1 MQRKVQINLLGRLEI
16 AWASDSYIEL
26 TVKAGTCCFVNLAE
40 LLWEPELCYPSG
52 SIGIEVSTGSRGA
65 RLDLGVGASASSGA
79 TVTGRGSLRLVGWGF
94 PGVLLD

>member
-26 TVKAGTCCFVNLAE
+26 TVKAGTCCFVNLAV

-65 RLDLGVGASASSGA
+65 RLDLGVGA
-79 TVTGRGSLRLVGWGF
+79 GREVEHI
-94 PGVLLD
+94 